1 LSVSGAKLRR
11 ITRMSARPPEL
22 LRAIILGALIA
33 GLAGCTAP
41 SPQPVLRFASAEQ
54 VQLNFQGQPFVL
66 GDDAKVALVRPVSGE
81 TNHFLR
87 LPFWLG
93 VNVLVPGVMQ
103 PKEGDYYVISEAVII
118 RKLDAPDEWLI
129 EAGSSLLKK
138 DTIFVS
144 TRAVYKSG
152 GRILPTIVQFV
163 SMRKFPKPG
172 GGTVDLPVLL
182 AVSLPMKWTLAGQ
195 VPAAYAKFEIR

>member
-1 LSVSGAKLRR
+1 V
-11 ITRMSARPPEL
+11 SARPAEL
-22 LRAIILGALIA
+22 LPALVLSALIA

-41 SPQPVLRFASAEQ
+41 RAQRSERFATAEE
-54 VQLNFQGQPFVL
+54 VQLNFQGQTFVL
-66 GDDAKVALVRPVSGE
+66 GDDAKVALVRPVSWE
-81 TNHFLR
+81 KDRFLR

-93 VNVLVPGVMQ
+93 VNVLVPGVLQ
-103 PKEGDYYVISEAVII
+103 PKEGDYYVISEAAIV

-144 TRAVYKSG
+144 GRARYRTT
-152 GRILPTIVQFV
+152 GRLLPTIVQFV
-163 SMRKFPKPG
+163 GMRKFPKAEG
-172 GGTVDLPVLL
+172 STVDLPVLR
-182 AVSLPMKWTLAGQ
+182 AVSLPMKWTLPGA

>member
-1 LSVSGAKLRR
+1 
-11 ITRMSARPPEL
+11 MSARLLEL
-22 LRAIILGALIA
+22 LPVFLLGVLIA
-33 GLAGCTAP
+33 GFAGCTAP
-41 SPQPVLRFASAEQ
+41 VPQHAARFATAEQ
-54 VQLNFQGQPFVL
+54 VQLNFQGQTFVL
-66 GDDAKVALVRPVSGE
+66 GDDAEIALVRPVSWE
-81 TNHFLR
+81 KDRFLR

-103 PKEGDYYVISEAVII
+103 PKQGDYYVISEAVIV

-144 TRAVYKSG
+144 GRAHYKTA

-163 SMRKFPKPG
+163 ATRKFPKAE
-172 GGTVDLPVLL
+172 GGTVDLPVLQ
-182 AVSLPMKWTLAGQ
+182 AVSLPMKWTLPGP
-195 VPAAYAKFEIR
+195 VSAAYAKFEIR

>member
-1 LSVSGAKLRR
+1 
-11 ITRMSARPPEL
+11 MSARLAEL
-22 LRAIILGALIA
+22 LPALVLGGLIA

-41 SPQPVLRFASAEQ
+41 APQRAARFATAEE
-54 VQLNFQGQPFVL
+54 VELNFQGQTFVL
-66 GDDAKVALVRPVSGE
+66 GDDAKVALVRPVSWE
-81 TNHFLR
+81 KDRFLR

-93 VNVLVPGVMQ
+93 VNVLVPGVLQ
-103 PKEGDYYVISEAVII
+103 PKEGDYCVISEAAIV

-138 DTIFVS
+138 DTIFGS
-144 TRAVYKSG
+144 GRAHYKTT

-163 SMRKFPKPG
+163 AMRKFPKAE
-172 GGTVDLPVLL
+172 GGTADLPVLR
-182 AVSLPMKWTLAGQ
+182 AVSLPMKWTLPGP